1 MAVVLFGSFIMVGS
15 QIREGNSILSEFT
28 CQWSHSS
35 CWCQYS
41 FFSLLVD
48 ILPLFKL
55 GRNSFHVLCNGRMV
69 VEGWRKVGECNIL
82 MEKVSAGF
90 SVLMTPITCGL
101 LENT

>member
-1 MAVVLFGSFIMVGS
+1 
-15 QIREGNSILSEFT
+15 
-28 CQWSHSS
+28 
-35 CWCQYS
+35 
-41 FFSLLVD
+41 LVD